1 MPVSLK
7 VYDILG
13 RETATLVDGM
23 TEAGSHAVTWNAQSA
38 SSGVYFAVLRASDV
52 RQVRKMMMLK

>member
-1 MPVSLK
+1 